1 MTFVPGSAHAGRGIV
16 WLARAGYAARGVVY
30 LIVGFFAALA
40 ALGRADTMGSE
51 GALRTILGQP
61 FGRALVW
68 LMIVGLAGFAL
79 WRVVQAVMDTDRH
92 GRDAKG
98 LAVRAGL
105 VGSAVGYGSLALFA
119 LGLVTAWGGGRGDPS
134 RGWIASIYEA
144 GWGRALVWA
153 VAAILFA
160 VAAAHVWKGYRAGF
174 EKYFRAPART
184 MRWLRPLSR
193 FGLIARGV
201 TFILIGI
208 LVLRGGL
215 RYGSGGEGSGR
226 PGLQDALQAV
236 QGYPAGW
243 LILLVI
249 AVGLAAFGVY
259 SLAEAVYRRV
269 DRPPALA

>member
-1 MTFVPGSAHAGRGIV
+1 
-16 WLARAGYAARGVVY
+16 
-30 LIVGFFAALA
+30 
-40 ALGRADTMGSE
+40 
-51 GALRTILGQP
+51 
-61 FGRALVW
+61 
-68 LMIVGLAGFAL
+68 
-79 WRVVQAVMDTDRH
+79 
-92 GRDAKG
+92 
-98 LAVRAGL
+98 
-105 VGSAVGYGSLALFA
+105 
-119 LGLVTAWGGGRGDPS
+119 
-134 RGWIASIYEA
+134 
-144 GWGRALVWA
+144 
-153 VAAILFA
+153 
-160 VAAAHVWKGYRAGF
+160 
-174 EKYFRAPART
+174 

-259 SLAEAVYRRV
+259 SLAEAAYRRV
-269 DRPPALA
+269 DPPPALA